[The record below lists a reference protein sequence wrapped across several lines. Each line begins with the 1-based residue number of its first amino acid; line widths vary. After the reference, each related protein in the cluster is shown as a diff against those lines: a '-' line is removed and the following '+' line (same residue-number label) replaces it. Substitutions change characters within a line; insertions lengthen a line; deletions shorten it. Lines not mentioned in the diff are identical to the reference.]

1 MNGHDYFIVALGN
14 LDRFHSLI
22 RRACRIGGDHQ
33 VALCV
38 VSSQTSYGGH
48 KRRVKIVYDLVSL
61 GVAAVPFK
69 SGVSLAGFVK
79 SLKNKLFAV
88 A

>member
-1 MNGHDYFIVALGN
+1 M
-14 LDRFHSLI
+14 
-22 RRACRIGGDHQ
+22 
-33 VALCV
+33 ALCV